1 MRQVGL
7 ETSRMYA
14 AKQQCGALLG
24 GTLFFE
30 AVPSLGRT
38 LSESDDDLER
48 GSRLSLHQLHP
59 SHSFD
64 FRCLDHLPVISSP
77 LKMDITNGSIRS
89 VLAETEQL
97 PVDPS
102 SPLHIHL
109 DPTYK
114 SLTPSNWAYTLLGA
128 IRAGDLR
135 LVKSELAAPSRGF
148 TIDLL
153 TEPLGPMRQTLL
165 HVAALV
171 NQGGILVELL
181 RAADTYAHGHAEEQR
196 LEVRKD
202 ALANKGGEANIVAY
216 QTNLGFNLDKVERVS
231 T

>member
-1 MRQVGL
+1 
-7 ETSRMYA
+7 
-14 AKQQCGALLG
+14 
-24 GTLFFE
+24 
-30 AVPSLGRT
+30 
-38 LSESDDDLER
+38 
-48 GSRLSLHQLHP
+48 
-59 SHSFD
+59 
-64 FRCLDHLPVISSP
+64 
-77 LKMDITNGSIRS
+77 MDITSGSIRS

-135 LVKSELAAPSRGF
+135 LVRSELATPSRGF

-165 HVAALV
+165 HVAALL

-181 RAADTYAHGHAEEQR
+181 RTADTYAHGHAEEQR

-216 QTNLGFNLDKVERVS
+216 QKDLGFNLDKVERVS
-231 T
+231 WGLPPRVLLLAHLVVTPPPQCTKLTQTLPHPPHHFIP